1 MHDLT
6 SKGEQTLHQFGHDYG
21 NEERIKL
28 RKDGKNRLDGMAT
41 G

>member
-1 MHDLT
+1 MI
-6 SKGEQTLHQFGHDYG
+6 KVKQVNQYDYG

-28 RKDGKNRLDGMAT
+28 RKDGTNRLDGMAT